1 MVTVRL
7 FARLKDLAKR
17 ETLTLSVN
25 QPVSLKQFIETLSP
39 SLPELMPLVKAKRVL
54 IAVNQEVATEETVIR
69 DGDEIALMPP
79 FSGGNS
85 QLTPPQADH
94 NSQLSPKPWIRI
106 QTEDFSVDDEIA
118 RVKAAS
124 TRIGGIVVFLGTA
137 RDFSRGH
144 AVKKLT
150 YEHYAGMA
158 EEKVAQIRQDAKD
171 RFDIIEAA
179 IIHRTGEIP
188 LGGNIVLIVVGAEH
202 RAEAFRACQWCI
214 DRLKAIT
221 PIWKKEVTPKG
232 EVWVEE
238 HP

>member
-25 QPVSLKQFIETLSP
+25 RPVPLKRFIEGLSP
-39 SLPELMPLVKAKRVL
+39 SLPEVVSLVKEKRVL

-79 FSGGNS
+79 FSGGS
-85 QLTPPQADH
+85 SDV
-94 NSQLSPKPWIRI
+94 KPWTRI
-106 QTEDFSVDDEIA
+106 QAEDFSVEDEIA
-118 RVKAAS
+118 RIKAAS
-124 TRIGGIVVFLGTA
+124 TRIGGIAVFLGTA
-137 RDFSRGH
+137 RDFSGGH
-144 AVKKLT
+144 AVKKLS

-158 EEKVAQIRQDAKD
+158 EQKLAEIRQEAKD
-171 RFDIIEAA
+171 RFDIVEAA
-179 IIHRTGEIP
+179 ILHRTGEIP

-202 RAEAFRACQWCI
+202 RAEAFRACRWCI
-214 DRLKAIT
+214 DQLKAIT

-232 EVWVEE
+232 EIWVEE

>member
-39 SLPELMPLVKAKRVL
+39 SLPEVMSLVKAKRVL

-85 QLTPPQADH
+85 QLTTHD
-94 NSQLSPKPWIRI
+94 SQLSPQPWTRI

-118 RVKAAS
+118 RIKAAS

-144 AVKKLT
+144 AVQKLT

-158 EEKVAQIRQDAKD
+158 EEKVAQIRQEAKD
-171 RFDIIEAA
+171 RFDIIEVT
-179 IIHRTGEIP
+179 ILHRTGEIP

-214 DRLKAIT
+214 DQLKAIT